1 LKIPKK
7 LFLKVSL
14 AAGGIYTMMRIIT
27 GRARGTHLYTLE
39 GDATRPTS
47 ERAKEAVFSIL
58 QFELAGRAVLDLFAG
73 SGQMGLEAVS
83 RGAERAVLVDASP
96 KAVEI
101 IKKNVQKTRFES
113 ECTVLCADYADVL
126 RTRRAGLPEQF
137 GLVIIDP
144 PYAKRLVPTALN
156 LLLQGNRLEEGAF
169 VVCESAEED
178 IFEGNEAL
186 AARFEVR
193 RRAKYGVAYVTVLRY
208 GKEEQDE
215 Q

>member
-1 LKIPKK
+1 
-7 LFLKVSL
+7 
-14 AAGGIYTMMRIIT
+14 MMRIIT

-73 SGQMGLEAVS
+73 SGQMALEAVS

-96 KAVEI
+96 KAVDI
-101 IKKNVQKTRFES
+101 IKKNVQKTHFEA
-113 ECTVLCADYADVL
+113 ECTVLCADYTDVL
-126 RTRRAGLPEQF
+126 RARRTGLPEQY
-137 GLVIIDP
+137 GLVVIDP
-144 PYAKRLVPTALN
+144 PYAKRLVPSALN
-156 LLLQGNRLEEGAF
+156 LLLQGNWLEEGAY

-186 AARFEVR
+186 ASHFEVR
-193 RRAKYGVAYVTVLRY
+193 RRAKYGAAYVTVLRY
-208 GKEEQDE
+208 GKEEQDGE
-215 Q
+215 